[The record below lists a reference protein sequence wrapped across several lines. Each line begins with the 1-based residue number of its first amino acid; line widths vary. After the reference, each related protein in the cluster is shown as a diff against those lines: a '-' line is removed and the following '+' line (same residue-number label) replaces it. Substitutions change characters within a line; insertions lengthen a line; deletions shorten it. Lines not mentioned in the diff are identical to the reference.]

1 MVQTILALVRKEFR
15 QIRRDPLM
23 IRIIFVVPLVQMM
36 ILSYAISTDVKYI
49 YTAVYDHDRSELS
62 RELVRSMSAGDYF
75 IPTTSSVPLL
85 ESEDNLRRG
94 DKNVNLIIREDF
106 SRRLRRSKPVTVGF
120 VTDGANANSA
130 SIATGYATLAAFQFT
145 SRVNGSA
152 VPIVLRP
159 QILYNPEGESV
170 YYIVPGIVAVLLAMI
185 TMFLTAMAIV
195 REREKGTL
203 EQLMVTPIP
212 TPALI
217 LGKIIPFA
225 ILGYFEM
232 SVALAVGI
240 LWFKIPFAGSWPLL
254 YGLSFL
260 FILTTL
266 GVGMLVSTMTNT
278 QQQAMF
284 FTWFFTIYAIL
295 MSGFFIPI
303 DNMPVV
309 LQKLTYLNPLRYFMI
324 IVRGIMMKGA
334 GLESLRTEA
343 IALAIFAVTMFSFSW
358 MRFHKRVR

>member
-1 MVQTILALVRKEFR
+1 MIQTVLAIVRKEFQ

-23 IRIIFVVPLVQMM
+23 IRIIFVVPIVQMLV
-36 ILSYAISTDVKYI
+36 LSYAISTDVKYV
-49 YTAVYDHDRSELS
+49 YTAVYDYDRGELA
-62 RELVRSMSAGDYF
+62 REFVRSISTGDYF
-75 IPTTSSVPLL
+75 LPSTSPVPLL
-85 ESEDNLRRG
+85 ESEENLRSG
-94 DKNVNLIIREDF
+94 AKNVNLIIPNDF
-106 SRRLRRSKPVTVGF
+106 SERLRNSKPVTLGF

-130 SIATGYATLAAFQFT
+130 SIATGYATLAAFQF
-145 SRVNGSA
+145 SNRLAAS
-152 VPIVLRP
+152 PIPITLRP
-159 QILYNPEGESV
+159 KILYNPGGESV

-203 EQLMVTPIP
+203 EQLMVSPIP

-240 LWFKIPFAGSWPLL
+240 LWFGIPFAGSWPLL

-303 DNMPVV
+303 DNMPPV
-309 LQKLTYLNPLRYFMI
+309 LQKLTYLNPLRYYMT

-343 IALAIFAVTMFSFSW
+343 LALLIFAVTMFSFSW
-358 MRFHKRVR
+358 MRFHKRVN

>member
-1 MVQTILALVRKEFR
+1 MIQTIFALVRKEFQ

-23 IRIIFVVPLVQMM
+23 IRIIFLVPLIQTMV
-36 ILSYAISTDVKYI
+36 LSYAISTDVKNI
-49 YTAVYDHDRSELS
+49 YTAVYDYDRSELS
-62 RELVRSMSAGDYF
+62 RDFVRSISTGDYF
-75 IPTTSSVPLL
+75 IPTTSPIPLL
-85 ESEDNLRRG
+85 ESEENLRTG
-94 DKNVNLIIREDF
+94 GKDVNLIFPDDF
-106 SRRLRRSKPVTVGF
+106 SKRLRDSKPVTLGF
-120 VTDGANANSA
+120 VTDGSNANSA
-130 SIATGYATLAAFQFT
+130 SIATGYATLAAFQFN
-145 SRVNGSA
+145 SRLAGGSL
-152 VPIVLRP
+152 PIALRP
-159 QILYNPEGESV
+159 KILYNPEGESV
-170 YYIVPGIVAVLLAMI
+170 YYVVPGIIAVLLAMV

-203 EQLMVTPIP
+203 EQLMVSPIP

-225 ILGYFEM
+225 ILGYVEM
-232 SVALAVGI
+232 SIALAVGVF
-240 LWFKIPFAGSWPLL
+240 WFKIPFAGSWPLL

-284 FTWFFTIYAIL
+284 FTWFFTIFAIL

-309 LQKLTYLNPLRYFMI
+309 LQKLTYINPLRYFMI

-334 GLESLRTEA
+334 GLESLRTEVL
-343 IALAIFAVTMFSFSW
+343 ALFIFAVTMFSFSW
-358 MRFHKRVR
+358 IRFHKRVE